1 MTDLDLYLLCF
12 LVSCDAWHEY
22 MAASD
27 CVEEVLL
34 VNGWSSEKG
43 LINVTAEDKKTLLM
57 VSLAKKLNSEVHSF
71 VDLANR

>member
-1 MTDLDLYLLCF
+1 
-12 LVSCDAWHEY
+12 

-34 VNGWSSEKG
+34 VNGWSSEQG

-71 VDLANR
+71 VDLASRYIQNWAFCIKIATFWAKGCNH